1 MRQSLH
7 WVFVF
12 LLLIYF
18 CYNDHYV
25 DARNPVPTATSQP
38 GSTVSVNSTEK
49 GRPPQLHAILY
60 GLLATTVTNLA
71 ALSGFVFAP
80 LHKCSGYSTLMSFMI
95 ATAVGSLFTTAVMVL
110 IPEAFRL
117 SEFVNDTT
125 NRDSNW
131 YVPTSL
137 SVCAGTFL
145 FFVLEFA
152 MRRMQLLLERRSSN
166 PVVTLR
172 ASYRSRTCSI
182 EVPCDNSAESKAGA
196 DGDFDGDLNPPVTRV
211 INGFAGLS
219 QPVQTN
225 QCSSVEPSFVFGRQV
240 EDDKPL
246 SLCSKNLCM
255 RLGRLDPVV
264 WMIVIGDGLHNFMD
278 GLSIGAGFMNDLRLG
293 LSVTL
298 AVLCEELP
306 HELGD
311 IAILLQSGMSA
322 SLAVLFN
329 FGSACT
335 AYMGFFLGVF
345 LGELPQSA
353 MYIFAVT
360 AGFFLYISLADMLPE
375 MRKTEDQ
382 HLEANRNISIL
393 FAVHCAG
400 LLFGFGCIL
409 TVTYASKY
417 IAI

>member
-1 MRQSLH
+1 
-7 WVFVF
+7 
-12 LLLIYF
+12 
-18 CYNDHYV
+18 
-25 DARNPVPTATSQP
+25 
-38 GSTVSVNSTEK
+38 
-49 GRPPQLHAILY
+49 ILY

-71 ALSGFVFAP
+71 ALGGLVFAP

-117 SEFVNDTT
+117 SELYVTS
-125 NRDSNW
+125 RDSNW

-137 SVCAGTFL
+137 SICAGAFL

-152 MRRMQLLLERRSSN
+152 LRRMRLFLERCSSN
-166 PVVTLR
+166 PEVTSRVSLR
-172 ASYRSRTCSI
+172 NQTCGI
-182 EVPCDNSAESKAGA
+182 AVPCDSSTESRAGA
-196 DGDFDGDLNPPVTRV
+196 DGDLDGDLHSPTVRV
-211 INGFAGLS
+211 INGFAGVS
-219 QPVQTN
+219 QPMQTN
-225 QCSSVEPSFVFGRQV
+225 QCSSVMEKDTS
-240 EDDKPL
+240 
-246 SLCSKNLCM
+246 SAWCSRNLCI

-264 WMIVIGDGLHNFMD
+264 WMIVIGDGVHNFMD
-278 GLSIGAGFMNDLRLG
+278 GLSIGAGFVNDLRLG
-293 LSVTL
+293 LSVAL

-311 IAILLQSGMSA
+311 IAILLQSGMST

-335 AYMGFFLGVF
+335 AYLGFFLGVF

-353 MYIFAVT
+353 MYIFAIT

-375 MRKTEDQ
+375 MRKTEEH
-382 HLEANRNISIL
+382 HLESNRSISIL
-393 FAVHCAG
+393 FVVHCAG

-417 IAI
+417 IVI